1 MHSPHQHARKI
12 AEAVNDAW
20 HGAHGHGNIEIPVSV
35 VAALSFISPP
45 RGERGDIESWLRS
58 LDIDD
63 FAEFM
68 RYQWRHFVLVR
79 PDLVNPAWPL
89 INVWHG
95 DYPLD
100 KSAIKAARLVAGAA
114 LSAGQLELTGTAM
127 RTETDLFGA
136 LLSELRPPSA
146 RAARGQIYTPPEICD
161 LLARLVGVDDHCAIH
176 EPTAG
181 TGGMLRATAQ
191 AIRAQGRDP
200 TTVTWYAVDIDALAI
215 ACLAVNTVLWELG
228 FKVVLGVADVLTDDW
243 ITRALAQREESI
255 DIASSARQARA
266 FLDAYHALDIGAD
279 QADDGSN

>member
-1 MHSPHQHARKI
+1 MHSSHQHARKI

-20 HGAHGHGNIEIPVSV
+20 HGAHGHGNVEVPVSV

-45 RGERGDIESWLRS
+45 QGERGDLESWLRS
-58 LDIDD
+58 LDVDD
-63 FAEFM
+63 FTKLM
-68 RYQWRHFVLVR
+68 RFQWRHFVHAR

-95 DYPLD
+95 DHPLD
-100 KSAIKAARLVAGAA
+100 ESAIKAAKLAADAA
-114 LSAGQLELTGTAM
+114 LRAGQLELTGSAM

-146 RAARGQIYTPPEICD
+146 RSARGQIYTPPDICSIIACLTD
-161 LLARLVGVDDHCAIH
+161 IHDRSVIH

-181 TGGMLRATAQ
+181 TGGMLRAAAQ
-191 AIRAQGRDP
+191 AIRAQGGDP
-200 TTVTWYAVDIDALAI
+200 ATVTWYAVDIDALAI

-228 FKVVLGVADVLTDDW
+228 FKVVLGVADILTDDW
-243 ITRALAQREESI
+243 IPRALAQRDESI
-255 DIASSARQARA
+255 DIANSARQARA
-266 FLDAYHALDIGAD
+266 FLDAYHALDTGAE